1 MIDESLS
8 WKYHISLSVPFI
20 SKNWNDIEIKPG
32 ISYPSVQ
39 RIKQIHYNLSSI
51 IFLIILITLIITD
64 KSSVRTNVHNVG
76 KQSISFMATDKKEK
90 KKQVRAYS
98 EETHT
103 LSTVKTANEV
113 IFLHADRSRNMCK

>member
-1 MIDESLS
+1 
-8 WKYHISLSVPFI
+8 
-20 SKNWNDIEIKPG
+20 
-32 ISYPSVQ
+32 
-39 RIKQIHYNLSSI
+39 
-51 IFLIILITLIITD
+51 
-64 KSSVRTNVHNVG
+64 
-76 KQSISFMATDKKEK
+76 MATDKKEK